1 MKVDKKILE
10 KEGHIAIPDCE
21 ADSLDPQPGIY
32 LKRDYITLGELLD
45 LWDYE
50 RSNRGAL
57 ICLIYGDGRE
67 TDYVGMQS
75 PILERLED
83 LRVNSF
89 EPVSRKCIIVE
100 LEMEEE

>member
-1 MKVDKKILE
+1 MKIDKKLAE
-10 KEGHIAIPDCE
+10 KEGYIAIPDCE
-21 ADSLDPQPGIY
+21 NDSLDPQPGIY

-50 RSNRGAL
+50 RSNRYGG
-57 ICLIYGDGRE
+57 ICIKHGDGRAP
-67 TDYVGMQS
+67 DFVAMQS

-89 EPVSRKCIIVE
+89 EPVNRNCINVE

>member
-1 MKVDKKILE
+1 MKEL
-10 KEGHIAIPDCE
+10 KEGYIAIPDCE
-21 ADSLDPQPGIY
+21 TDSLDPQPGIY

-45 LWDYE
+45 LWDYD
-50 RSNRGAL
+50 RSNKGVFISLR
-57 ICLIYGDGRE
+57 YGDGRE
-67 TDYVGMQS
+67 PDYISMQS

-89 EPVSRKCIIVE
+89 EPVSDKCIKIE

>member
-1 MKVDKKILE
+1 MKEV
-10 KEGHIAIPDCE
+10 KEGYIAIPDCE
-21 ADSLDPQPGIY
+21 TDSLDPQPGIY

-50 RSNRGAL
+50 RSGSEYATISL
-57 ICLIYGDGRE
+57 SYGDGRE
-67 TDYVGMQS
+67 PDYVGIQS

-89 EPVSRKCIIVE
+89 KSVTSKRINVE